1 MSDFFAMGGYALYVW
16 ASYIVPLGLM
26 GWLLIAS
33 RRRWKVRE
41 RELAERERIAGPSR
55 GMAGRRETPSPA
67 SMSEDPH

>member
-1 MSDFFAMGGYALYVW
+1 MSDFFAMGGYAPYVW

-26 GWLLIAS
+26 VWLLIAS

-41 RELAERERIAGPSR
+41 RELAEWERIAGPSR

-67 SMSEDPH
+67 STTEGPH